1 MRNRQSIFDLM
12 PTEQLEKYIEG
23 VKDARSW
30 HKAHT
35 LLKLNRSEI
44 DAYLKTLS
52 IEKNADMR
60 RRLNIVKENNKKKA
74 IVLESQ
80 QAHCGD

>member
-1 MRNRQSIFDLM
+1 
-12 PTEQLEKYIEG
+12 
-23 VKDARSW
+23 
-30 HKAHT
+30 
-35 LLKLNRSEI
+35 LNRSEI